1 MKRILVV
8 GTGPSGFAVLNSLDN
23 SQDVWVMDGQTNFD
37 DSTISTRSHLAL
49 KMKFGSMHTYVD
61 SKSLGLID
69 DSSYKLPIS
78 YSRGGFGE
86 IWGNGFTPYHCSEIF
101 PNASP
106 EFQDRLTDAMGE
118 LLRIIPF
125 SHSPSELDLRFG
137 NIDSWSSSKSYGKL
151 TWHSGFERFLRTR
164 KKKGGSNLDGLLFG
178 PPSFLLDSNRCTNC
192 GLCLSGCP
200 YGALFDPGEH
210 INRMFAS
217 NELDINKLMKG
228 IVKRLDP
235 TSLGVGVYFE
245 TDGIEKSEL
254 FDEVILS
261 TGPLSTALI
270 LMNSGL
276 IPDEFEIP
284 DSQVFYGA
292 FVSRKRFRPSAAK
305 KEVGQFV
312 CYPQE
317 SLSEDFQ
324 ISFYSPSEL
333 SRKRIS
339 QTIFPTLLSR
349 LKIPKFVSE
358 RIIPAIGFL
367 PQDLSGKIVI
377 KRVVEGFSISRDRN
391 PSSVNSSRKAL
402 RRVSRTMRHF
412 GFVNVS
418 IATQIP
424 APGSGFHIGASLPL
438 GGIYVDDMGYLNNAP
453 NIRVLDASILPKIPA
468 GAHTFFSMAL
478 IKALMEKSS

>member
-1 MKRILVV
+1 MKRVLVI
-8 GTGPSGFAVLNSLDN
+8 GTGPSGFAVLKSLGCSRDT
-23 SQDVWVMDGQTNFD
+23 WIIDGQADFD
-37 DSTISTRSHLAL
+37 ISKISTRAHLAL
-49 KMKFGSMHTYVD
+49 KMKFGSTHTYVN
-61 SKSLGLID
+61 SKALGFID

-86 IWGNGFTPYHCSEIF
+86 IWGNGFTPYECSEIF
-101 PNASP
+101 PNASSL
-106 EFQDRLTDAMGE
+106 FQSRIREAMQE
-118 LLRIIPF
+118 LLEAIPF
-125 SHSPSELDLRFG
+125 SHSPSELDIRFG
-137 NIDSWSSSKSYGKL
+137 KVDCWSNSESFGEL
-151 TWHSGFERFLRTR
+151 TGHIGFERFLRTR
-164 KKKGGSNLDGLLFG
+164 GGSNPDGLLFG
-178 PPSFLLDSNRCTNC
+178 PPSLLLDSNRCTNC

-200 YGALFDPGEH
+200 YGALFDPGEF
-210 INRMFAS
+210 INRMIAS
-217 NELDINKLMKG
+217 NELDIKKLMKG
-228 IVKRLDP
+228 IVKRLDQ
-235 TSLGVGVYFE
+235 TTLGVNVYFQ

-276 IPDEFEIP
+276 LPDEFEIP

-292 FVSRKRFRPSAAK
+292 LVSRKRMRPLAST
-305 KEVGQFV
+305 KEVGQLV
-312 CYPQE
+312 CYPRE
-317 SLSEDFQ
+317 SSSEDFQ

-333 SRKRIS
+333 SRNRIS
-339 QTIFPTLLSR
+339 QTIFPTFLSY

-377 KRVVEGFSISRDRN
+377 KRVAGGYSIRREKN
-391 PSSVNSSRKAL
+391 PSSLHSSRKAL
-402 RRVSRTMRHF
+402 RRVSRTMRRF

-438 GGIYVDDMGYLNNAP
+438 GGNYVDDLGYLNNAKS
-453 NIRVLDASILPKIPA
+453 IRVLDASILPKIPA

-478 IKALMEKSS
+478 IKALIKQAS